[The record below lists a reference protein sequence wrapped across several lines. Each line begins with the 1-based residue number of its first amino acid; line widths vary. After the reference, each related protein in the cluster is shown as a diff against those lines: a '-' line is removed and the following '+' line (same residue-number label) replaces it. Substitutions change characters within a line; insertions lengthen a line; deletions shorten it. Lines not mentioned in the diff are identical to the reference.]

1 MTDNS
6 GFLNDLSDDLRSAI
20 LLDSMKEEGA
30 LRDVREAF
38 ASATKNADSA
48 TLRKAIALIR
58 QLETAE
64 EESGQA
70 KWFDPNGPFPI
81 SNLPKHE
88 KFFSATKDYS
98 EVMFLAA
105 NRVGKSLAGSYALAC
120 HLTGNYPSWW
130 TGRVFDEPVKAWAV
144 GPDARTVRDTV
155 QKELIGEIGKWGTGL
170 IPASALGKAFAL
182 QGTTQ
187 AIDIIMV
194 KHATGGWSELGFKN
208 YQQDMKSF
216 MGASRHVVLLD
227 EEAPIDI
234 ANECNI
240 RTATT
245 DGLMLYTFT
254 PLNGLTPLVVN
265 FCKNADFLVG
275 AKPIVAV
282 DQTMEA
288 DTADG
293 EVIVGAHRNKA
304 VIQAGWNDAPW
315 LDEKTKARLLEDT
328 PEHLRKARSE
338 GIPAMGSGNVYA
350 TPMEDVL
357 VDTFAIPESW
367 PKMYAMDVGWNRTA
381 VIWGALDPATDT
393 LYIYDEHY
401 MGQAEPPIHAYAV
414 RSRGEWMA
422 GVIDPASR
430 GRSQTDGRQ
439 LKQMYRDLGLDL
451 FDAKNDVE
459 AGVALTATRLAA
471 RKIKVF
477 KHLINLQKEYMLYRR
492 DKNGKVIKEND
503 HLMDCL
509 RYIVLNLHRMSSKT
523 DFDMP
528 GKGNYVPT
536 LYKV

>member
-1 MTDNS
+1 MS
-6 GFLNDLSDDLRSAI
+6 GDFLNDLSDDVRSAI
-20 LLDSMKEEGA
+20 LMDSMKEEGA
-30 LRDVREAF
+30 LRDVRKAF
-38 ASATKNADSA
+38 ASATKDTDAA
-48 TLRKAIALIR
+48 TLRKAIALIKE
-58 QLETAE
+58 LETAE
-64 EESGQA
+64 EQSGQV
-70 KWFDPNGPFPI
+70 KWFDPNGPYPI
-81 SNLPKHE
+81 TSLPKHE
-88 KFFSATKDYS
+88 KFFSATADYS

-120 HLTGNYPSWW
+120 HLTGIYPDWW
-130 TGRVFDEPVKAWAV
+130 AGRRFYDPIKAWAA

-155 QKELIGEIGKWGTGL
+155 QKELIGDIGKWGTGL
-170 IPASALGKAFAL
+170 LPASSLGKAFAL

-194 KHATGGWSELGFKN
+194 KHVSGGWSEMGFKN
-208 YQQDMKSF
+208 YQQDIKSF
-216 MGASRHVVLLD
+216 MGTSRHVVLLD
-227 EEAPIDI
+227 EEAPIEI

-288 DTADG
+288 GTEEG
-293 EVIVGAHRNKA
+293 EQLVGANKNKA

-315 LDEKTKARLLEDT
+315 LDEKTKSRLLEDT

-338 GIPAMGSGNVYA
+338 GIPAMGSGNVFS
-350 TPMEDVL
+350 TPMESV
-357 VDTFAIPESW
+357 VVAPFAIPDSW
-367 PKMYAMDVGWNRTA
+367 PRMYGMDVGWNRTA
-381 VIWGALDPATDT
+381 VVWGALDPATDT
-393 LYIYDEHY
+393 LYLYDEHY
-401 MGQAEPPIHAYAV
+401 RGQEEPPMHAYAI
-414 RSRGEWMA
+414 RSRGEWIT

-439 LKQMYRDLGLDL
+439 LRQMYRDLGLEL

-459 AGVALTATRLAA
+459 AGISLMSTRLAA
-471 RKIKVF
+471 GKLKVF
-477 KHLINLQKEYMLYRR
+477 STLVNLQREYMLYRR
-492 DKNGKVIKEND
+492 DKNGKVMKEND
-503 HLMDCL
+503 HALDAA
-509 RYIVLNLHRMSSKT
+509 RYIVLNLQRMSSKG

-528 GKGNYVPT
+528 GKSS
-536 LYKV
+536 YKRTSYNV